1 MKQAEEDGSPV
12 DLAQVSQERWTG
24 ANLDR
29 PLLGQLRQA
38 VKAGEVSVL
47 YVYSPDRLS
56 RNPLHLVRL
65 FEEFASAGV
74 EALCVGPLSTAPRA
88 VVPTRLA
95 PAFGYE
101 HDKVGEVWRV

>member
-1 MKQAEEDGSPV
+1 MKQAEEDGAPV

-38 VKAGEVSVL
+38 VQTGEVSVL

-74 EALCVGPLSTAPRA
+74 EVRF
-88 VVPTRLA
+88 V
-95 PAFGYE
+95 
-101 HDKVGEVWRV
+101 